1 MNLSPY
7 KAVILDMDGVL
18 TQTVRLHMA
27 AWKELFDGLL
37 EKQEGKDFSPF
48 TPEDYQRYVDGK
60 PRLKGISSFLKS
72 RQLEL
77 PEGSETDSPQED
89 TVQGLG
95 KRKNRFFHQRLEE
108 KGVTV
113 YEDVKEML
121 DYWQAQGLPLAV
133 VTSSKNAS
141 QVLEAAGLSGYFQV
155 QVDGVLAAEL
165 DLEGKPHPDTFIEAA
180 RRLGVPP
187 ADCLLVED
195 ARSGVAA
202 GKKGGFGCVAGLA
215 RNPGEEKG
223 LQQAGA
229 DLLIHTLTELK
240 R

>member
-1 MNLSPY
+1 MNLPPY

-18 TQTVRLHMA
+18 TQTVRLHLA

-37 EKQEGKDFSPF
+37 EKQKGQDFSPF

-60 PRLKGISSFLKS
+60 PRLKGIRSFLKT
-72 RQLEL
+72 RNIQI
-77 PEGSETDSPQED
+77 PEGKESDRPQED
-89 TVQGLG
+89 TLQGLG
-95 KRKNRFFHQRLEE
+95 KRKNQLFHQLLDE

-121 DYWQAQGLPLAV
+121 HYWQDLQLPLAV

-141 QVLEAAGLSGYFQV
+141 RVLEAAGLSNYFQV

-180 RRLGVPP
+180 HRLGLPP

-195 ARSGVAA
+195 ARAGVAA
-202 GKKGGFGCVAGLA
+202 GKKGGFGRVVGLA
-215 RNPGEEKG
+215 RNRDEEKG

-229 DLLIHTLTELK
+229 DLLIHSLTELK
-240 R
+240 N

>member
-1 MNLSPY
+1 
-7 KAVILDMDGVL
+7 MDGVL

-37 EKQEGKDFSPF
+37 EKQEDKDFSPF
-48 TPEDYQRYVDGK
+48 TPEDYQLYVDGK
-60 PRLKGISSFLKS
+60 PRLKGIRSFLKS
-72 RQLEL
+72 RNIQI
-77 PEGSETDSPQED
+77 PEGSERESPQQD

-95 KRKNRFFHQRLEE
+95 KRKNELFHQLLDE

-121 DYWQAQGLPLAV
+121 HYWQDLQLPLAV

-141 QVLEAAGLSGYFQV
+141 QVLEAAGLTNYFQV

-180 RRLGVPP
+180 RRLGLPP

-195 ARSGVAA
+195 ARAGVAA

-215 RNPGEEKG
+215 RNSGEEKG
-223 LQQAGA
+223 LQEAGA

-240 R
+240 H